1 MSTLKIFLSLRGE
14 SLTLLSSQGENVC
27 AHGPSLKGLETH
39 HSFPQILCLLV
50 RGFPG
55 PGCLVRSWQDSLVI
69 RSKGEETPHAAVAD
83 EAGGDEVSKDSAVAG
98 VSTLVEA
105 GRQVGARGA

>member
-1 MSTLKIFLSLRGE
+1 MTPSSVSLLTTVSYCSAVNEGGAKRMSTLKIFLSLRGE

-39 HSFPQILCLLV
+39 HSFPQILCL
-50 RGFPG
+50 
-55 PGCLVRSWQDSLVI
+55 
-69 RSKGEETPHAAVAD
+69 HAAVGD